1 MDISRRDFLQFAGAL
16 GLLSATGT
24 NLFAGEAAKE
34 KIKQLSFSDLVAFK
48 AKGKVSILHICDLH
62 AHIKP
67 LYWREPSTLISAKNL
82 VGTPGFICGDAFQEY
97 YGTKSGTID
106 QYFDTHNDFA
116 MLAKKFGKMGGIS
129 HMKPMIDHVRKERG
143 EKNVLLLDS
152 GDTWQGTAVALK
164 TGGEAIVDAQN
175 YLGVDVMVG
184 HWEFTYGK
192 ERVFEL
198 IKKFK
203 GEFISQNVI
212 DNDPFS
218 DDFEELVFP
227 PYTIKKVGG
236 FKIGIIGQSFPFT
249 STANPKKFTEGW
261 SFGLRHKSL
270 QKYINELRKEKKVD
284 CIVVLSH
291 DGFSVDQ
298 ELAKKVT
305 GVDFILSGHTHDP
318 SPKPIVI
325 NDTVIL
331 IAGSHGKYVG
341 RLDIELDKG
350 KVKDYEFKLMP
361 VASSLIPADKA
372 GDDLIAKWYKPYDK
386 ELNEVLGTTKNIL
399 YKRDTFYSTFD
410 ALIGTAIQKEMKSD
424 IVFTPGYRW
433 GTTVLPTDLITKDNV
448 YEMTAITYPEVYTFE
463 LKGDTIVNL
472 MEDVADNVFN
482 ENPLL
487 QQGGDMSR
495 LTGASYSIKINAEV
509 GTRISDFMIAGKPI
523 DLKKTYLVSS
533 WGGNLQ
539 NKGKNLDKKKIREVY
554 EVVSDYIRKEKV
566 IDIPLKSNVKV
577 LDFSE
582 GCPIHQPLAKNKE
595 KKELKK

>member
-34 KIKQLSFSDLVAFK
+34 KIKQLSFSDLVDFK
-48 AKGKVSILHICDLH
+48 AKGKVTLLHICDLH
-62 AHIKP
+62 AHLKP

-82 VGTPGFICGDAFQEY
+82 VGTPGFICGDAFEEY
-97 YGTKSGTID
+97 YGIKEGSVD
-106 QYFDTHNDFA
+106 QYFDTYKDFA
-116 MLAKKFGKMGGIS
+116 LLAKKFGKMGGIS

-164 TGGEAIVDAQN
+164 TKGEAIVDAQN

-192 ERVFEL
+192 ERVHEL
-198 IKKFK
+198 IEKLDAD
-203 GEFISQNVI
+203 FISQNVI

-227 PYTIKKVGG
+227 PYVIKEVGG
-236 FKIGIIGQSFPFT
+236 SKIGIIGQSFPFT

-261 SFGLRHKSL
+261 SFGLRHESL
-270 QKYINELRKEKKVD
+270 QKYVDELRKEKKVD
-284 CIVVLSH
+284 CVVVLSH

-298 ELAKKVT
+298 ELAKKVK

-361 VASSLIPADKA
+361 VASKLIPADKK
-372 GDDLIAKWYKPYDK
+372 GDELIAKWYKPYDK

-410 ALIGTAIQKEMKSD
+410 ALIGEAIKEEMKSD

-433 GTTVLPTDLITKDNV
+433 GTTVLPGDPILKDNV

-463 LKGDTIVNL
+463 LKGAKIAQL
-472 MEDVADNVFN
+472 MEDIADNVFN
-482 ENPLL
+482 SNPLL

-495 LTGASYSIKINAEV
+495 LTNASYSIKIDAKS
-509 GTRISDFMIAGKPI
+509 GKRISDFKIGGKPI
-523 DLKKTYLVSS
+523 DLKKTYVVSS

-539 NKGKNLDKKKIREVY
+539 NAGENLDKKKIRPVY
-554 EVVSDYIRKEKV
+554 EVVSDYIRKKKV
-566 IDIPLKSNVKV
+566 IDIPLESNVKV
-577 LDFSE
+577 LDFDC
-582 GCPIHQPLAKNKE
+582 GCPTKGAKCS
-595 KKELKK
+595 

>member
-1 MDISRRDFLQFAGAL
+1 MDINRRDFLQIAAAL
-16 GLLSATGT
+16 GLLGATGGT
-24 NLFAGEAAKE
+24 NLFAGEAGKE
-34 KIKQLSFSDLVAFK
+34 RIKKLSFSDIVDFE
-48 AKGKVSILHICDLH
+48 AKGKATLLHICDLH

-82 VGTPGFICGDAFQEY
+82 VGTPGFICGDSFERY
-97 YGTKSGTID
+97 YGIEPGSLD
-106 QYFDTHNDFA
+106 QYFDTHNNFEI
-116 MLAKKFGKMGGIS
+116 LAKKFGKMGGIA
-129 HMKPMIDHVRKERG
+129 HMKPIIDYVKKERG
-143 EKNVLLLDS
+143 EENVLLLDS

-164 TGGEAIVDAQN
+164 TDGAAIVEAQN

-192 ERVFEL
+192 ERVMEL
-198 IKKFK
+198 IKMLD

-218 DDFEELVFP
+218 DDFEELIFP
-227 PYTIKKVGG
+227 PYTIKEVGG
-236 FKIGIIGQSFPFT
+236 AKIGIIGQSFPFT

-261 SFGLRHKSL
+261 SFALRHESL
-270 QKYINELRKEKKVD
+270 QKFVDELRNEKKVD

-298 ELAKKVT
+298 ELAKKVK

-318 SPKPIVI
+318 SPKPIIV

-331 IAGSHGKYVG
+331 IAGSHGKYIG
-341 RLDIELDKG
+341 RLDIDIKNR
-350 KVKDYEFKLMP
+350 KVEGYNFKLMP
-361 VASSLIPADKA
+361 VASNLIPADKA
-372 GDDLIAKWYKPYDK
+372 GEELVAKVYAPFDK
-386 ELNEVLGTTKNIL
+386 ELNEVLGTTKGLL

-410 ALIGTAIQKEMKSD
+410 ALIGQAIQAEMGSD

-433 GTTVLPTDLITKDNV
+433 GTTLLPGDKILKDNV

-463 LKGDTIVNL
+463 LKGEVIANL
-472 MEDVADNVFN
+472 MEDIADNVFN

-495 LTGASYSIKINAEV
+495 LTGASYSINITAPSGK
-509 GTRISDFMIAGKPI
+509 RISDFKIGGKPI
-523 DLKKTYLVSS
+523 DLKKTYRVSS

-539 NKGKNLDKKKIREVY
+539 NAGENLSTKTPAVY
-554 EVVSDYIRKEKV
+554 EVVSNYIRKQKV
-566 IDIPLKSNVKV
+566 VNISMKSNVKV
-577 LDFSE
+577 LDYDC
-582 GCPIHQPLAKNKE
+582 GCPQKGARC
-595 KKELKK
+595 

>member
-1 MDISRRDFLQFAGAL
+1 VDINRRDFLQIAMAL
-16 GLLSATGT
+16 GLVGASSST
-24 NLFAGEAAKE
+24 NLFAGEAGKE
-34 KIKQLSFSDLVAFK
+34 KIKSLKFSDVMDFK
-48 AKGKVSILHICDLH
+48 PKGKATILHICDLH

-82 VGTPGFICGDAFQEY
+82 VGTPGFICGDSFESF
-97 YGTKSGTID
+97 YGIKSGSLD
-106 QYFDTHNDFA
+106 QYFDTHNNFEE
-116 MLAKKFGKMGGIS
+116 LAQKFGKMGGIA
-129 HMKPMIDHVRKERG
+129 HIKPMIDYVKKERG

-164 TGGEAIVDAQN
+164 TKGEAIVDAQN

-192 ERVFEL
+192 ERVMEL
-198 IKKFK
+198 IKQFK

-218 DDFEELVFP
+218 DEFEETIFP
-227 PYTIKKVGG
+227 PYTIKEIGG
-236 FKIGIIGQSFPFT
+236 AKIGIIGQSFPFT
-249 STANPKKFTEGW
+249 STANPKRFTEGW
-261 SFGLRHKSL
+261 SFALRHESL
-270 QKYINELRKEKKVD
+270 QEYVNELRNKKKVD

-298 ELAKKVT
+298 ELAKKVK

-318 SPKPIVI
+318 SPKPIIV

-341 RLDIELDKG
+341 RLDIDIKEK
-350 KVKDYEFKLMP
+350 KVAGYEFKLMP
-361 VASSLIPADKA
+361 VASNLIPEDKA
-372 GDDLIAKWYKPYDK
+372 GVELVEKWYKPYNK
-386 ELNEVLGTTKNIL
+386 ELNEVLGTTKGLL

-410 ALIGTAIQKEMKSD
+410 SLIGTAIQKEMKSD

-433 GTTVLPTDLITKDNV
+433 GTTLLPNDKILKDNV

-463 LKGDTIVNL
+463 LKGEVIAKL
-472 MEDVADNVFN
+472 MEDIADNVFN

-495 LTGASYSIKINAEV
+495 LTGASYSIKISAKSGE
-509 GTRISDFMIAGKPI
+509 RISDFKIGGKAI
-523 DLKKTYLVSS
+523 DLKKTYSVSS

-539 NKGKNLDKKKIREVY
+539 NVGENLDKKKIRAVY
-554 EVVSDYIRKEKV
+554 EIVSDYIRAEKV
-566 IDIPLKSNVKV
+566 IDISMKSNVKV
-577 LDFSE
+577 LDFDC
-582 GCPIHQPLAKNKE
+582 GCPTKGAKC
-595 KKELKK
+595 

>member
-24 NLFAGEAAKE
+24 NLFAGESAKE
-34 KIKQLSFSDLVAFK
+34 KIKKLSFSDLVEFN
-48 AKGKVSILHICDLH
+48 AKGKATILHICDMH

-82 VGTPGFICGDAFQEY
+82 VGTPGFICGDAFQDY
-97 YGTKSGTID
+97 YGIKDGSID
-106 QYFDTHNDFA
+106 QYFDTYNDFEL
-116 MLAKKFGKMGGIS
+116 LAKKFGKMGGIS

-198 IKKFK
+198 IKKLDAD
-203 GEFISQNVI
+203 FISQNVI

-218 DDFEELVFP
+218 DDFEELIFP
-227 PYTIKKVGG
+227 PYTIKEVGG
-236 FKIGIIGQSFPFT
+236 AKIGIIGQSFPFT

-261 SFGLRHKSL
+261 SFGLRHETL
-270 QKYINELRKEKKVD
+270 QEYINELRKEKKVD

-298 ELAKKVT
+298 ELAKKVK

-318 SPKPIVI
+318 SPKPIVV

-341 RLDIELDKG
+341 RLDIEIDKG

-372 GDDLIAKWYKPYDK
+372 GDELIAKWYKPYDK

-410 ALIGTAIQKEMKSD
+410 ALIGKAIQEEMKSD

-433 GTTVLPTDLITKDNV
+433 GTTVIPGDPILKDNV

-463 LKGDTIVNL
+463 LKGEKIAKL
-472 MEDVADNVFN
+472 MEDIADNVFN

-495 LTGASYSIKINAEV
+495 LTGASYSIKIDAKS
-509 GTRISDFMIAGKPI
+509 GKRISDFMIGGKPI

-539 NKGKNLDKKKIREVY
+539 NAGENLDKKKIRDVY

-566 IDIPLKSNVKV
+566 IDIPLESNVKV
-577 LDFSE
+577 LDFDC
-582 GCPIHQPLAKNKE
+582 GCPTKGAKCS
-595 KKELKK
+595 

>member
-1 MDISRRDFLQFAGAL
+1 MDISRRDFLQIAGAL

-24 NLFAGEAAKE
+24 NLFAGEAGKE
-34 KIKQLSFSDLVAFK
+34 KIKSLSFSDIVDFE
-48 AKGKVSILHICDLH
+48 AKGKVSLLHICDLH

-82 VGTPGFICGDAFQEY
+82 VGTPGFICGDSFQKFY
-97 YGTKSGTID
+97 NVKSGTLD
-106 QYFDTHNDFA
+106 QYFDTYNDFSE
-116 MLAKKFGKMGGIS
+116 LAKKFGKMGGIS
-129 HMKPMIDHVRKERG
+129 HMKPLIDHVRKERG

-164 TGGEAIVDAQN
+164 TKGEAIVDAQN

-192 ERVFEL
+192 ERVMEL
-198 IKKFK
+198 IKKLK
-203 GEFISQNVI
+203 GDFISQNVT

-218 DDFEELVFP
+218 DNFEELVFP
-227 PYTIKKVGG
+227 PYTIKEVGG
-236 FKIGIIGQSFPFT
+236 AKIGIIGQSFPFT
-249 STANPKKFTEGW
+249 STANPKRFTEGW
-261 SFGLRHKSL
+261 SFGLRHETL
-270 QKYINELRKEKKVD
+270 QEYVNELRNKKKVD

-298 ELAKKVT
+298 ELAKKVK

-318 SPKPIVI
+318 SPEPIVV
-325 NDTVIL
+325 NNTVIL

-341 RLDIELDKG
+341 RLDIDIKKG
-350 KVKDYEFKLMP
+350 KVDSYNFKLMP
-361 VASSLIPADKA
+361 VASNLIPADKE
-372 GDDLIAKWYKPYDK
+372 GDKLIAKWYKPYDK
-386 ELNEVLGTTKNIL
+386 ELNEVLGKTKNLL

-410 ALIGTAIQKEMKSD
+410 ALIGQAIQAEMKSD

-433 GTTVLPTDLITKDNV
+433 GTTVLPNGDITKDNV

-463 LKGDTIVNL
+463 LKGAKIANL
-472 MEDVADNVFN
+472 MEDIADNVFN
-482 ENPLL
+482 ANPLY

-495 LTGASYSIKINAEV
+495 LTGASYSIKIDAKA
-509 GTRISDFMIAGKPI
+509 GKRISDFKIGGKPI
-523 DLKKTYLVSS
+523 DLKKTYKVSS

-539 NKGKNLDKKKIREVY
+539 NAGENLEKKKIRPVY
-554 EVVSDYIRKEKV
+554 EVVSDYIRAKKV

-577 LDFSE
+577 LDFDC
-582 GCPIHQPLAKNKE
+582 GCPKKGAKC
-595 KKELKK
+595 

>member
-1 MDISRRDFLQFAGAL
+1 MDINRRDFLQIAASL
-16 GLLSATGT
+16 GLLGITGGT
-24 NLFAGEAAKE
+24 NLFAGEAGKE
-34 KIKQLSFSDLVAFK
+34 RIKKLSFSDIVDFE
-48 AKGKVSILHICDLH
+48 AKGKATILHICDLH

-82 VGTPGFICGDAFQEY
+82 VGTPGFICGDSFESY
-97 YGTKSGTID
+97 YGIKPGSLD
-106 QYFDTHNDFA
+106 QYFDTYNNFEV
-116 MLAKKFGKMGGIS
+116 LAEKFGKMGGIA
-129 HMKPMIDHVRKERG
+129 HMKPIIDHVKKERG

-164 TGGEAIVDAQN
+164 TDGAAIVEAQN

-192 ERVFEL
+192 ERVMEL
-198 IKKFK
+198 IKMLD

-218 DDFEELVFP
+218 DEFEELIFP
-227 PYTIKKVGG
+227 PYTIKEIGG
-236 FKIGIIGQSFPFT
+236 AKIGIIGQSFPFT

-261 SFGLRHKSL
+261 SFALRHESL
-270 QKYINELRKEKKVD
+270 QEFINELRNEKKVD

-298 ELAKKVT
+298 ELAKKVK

-318 SPKPIVI
+318 SPKPIIV

-341 RLDIELDKG
+341 RLDIDIKDK
-350 KVKDYEFKLMP
+350 KVAGYNFKLMP
-361 VASSLIPADKA
+361 VASNLIRADKA
-372 GDDLIAKWYKPYDK
+372 GDELVAKAYAPFDK
-386 ELNEVLGTTKNIL
+386 ELNEVLGTTKGLL

-410 ALIGTAIQKEMKSD
+410 ALIGQAIQAEMGSD

-433 GTTVLPTDLITKDNV
+433 GTTLIPGDKILKDNV
-448 YEMTAITYPEVYTFE
+448 YEMTAITYPEVYTFD
-463 LKGDTIVNL
+463 LKGEVIANL
-472 MEDVADNVFN
+472 MEDIADNVFN

-495 LTGASYSIKINAEV
+495 LTGASYSIKVAAKSGE
-509 GTRISDFMIAGKPI
+509 RISDFMIGGKPI
-523 DLKKTYLVSS
+523 NLKKTYKVSS

-539 NKGKNLDKKKIREVY
+539 NAGDNLDEKKIRAVY
-554 EVVSDYIRKEKV
+554 EVVSDYIRKQKV
-566 IDIPLKSNVKV
+566 VDISMESNVKV
-577 LDFSE
+577 LDYDC
-582 GCPIHQPLAKNKE
+582 GCPAKGAKC
-595 KKELKK
+595 

>member
-16 GLLSATGT
+16 GLLSVTGT
-24 NLFAGEAAKE
+24 NLFAGEKAKE
-34 KIKQLSFSDLVAFK
+34 KIKQLSFSDLVDFK
-48 AKGKVSILHICDLH
+48 AKGKVTLLHICDLH
-62 AHIKP
+62 AHLKP

-82 VGTPGFICGDAFQEY
+82 VGTPGFICGNAFEEY
-97 YGTKSGTID
+97 YGVKSGSIE
-106 QYFDTHNDFA
+106 QYFDTYNDFEL
-116 MLAKKFGKMGGIS
+116 LAKKFGKMGGIS
-129 HMKPMIDHVRKERG
+129 HIKPMIDYVRKERG

-164 TGGEAIVDAQN
+164 TKGEAIVDAQN

-192 ERVFEL
+192 ERVKEL
-198 IKKFK
+198 IEKLDAD
-203 GEFISQNVI
+203 FISQNVI

-227 PYTIKKVGG
+227 PYVIKEVGG
-236 FKIGIIGQSFPFT
+236 SKIGIIGQSFPFT

-261 SFGLRHKSL
+261 SFGLRDESL
-270 QKYINELRKEKKVD
+270 QKYVDELRGKKKVD
-284 CIVVLSH
+284 CVVVLSH

-298 ELAKKVT
+298 ELAKKVK

-361 VASSLIPADKA
+361 VASKLIPADKK
-372 GDDLIAKWYKPYDK
+372 GDELIAKWYKPYDK
-386 ELNEVLGTTKNIL
+386 ELNEVLGTTKNLL

-410 ALIGTAIQKEMKSD
+410 ALIGEAIKEEMNSD

-433 GTTVLPTDLITKDNV
+433 GTTLLPGESILKDNV

-463 LKGDTIVNL
+463 LKGAKIAQL
-472 MEDVADNVFN
+472 MEDIADNVFN
-482 ENPLL
+482 SNPLL

-495 LTGASYSIKINAEV
+495 LTNASYSIKIDAPA
-509 GTRISDFMIAGKPI
+509 GKRISDFKIGGKPI
-523 DLKKTYLVSS
+523 DLKKSYRVSA

-539 NKGKNLDKKKIREVY
+539 NAGENIDKKKIRPVY
-554 EVVSDYIRKEKV
+554 EVVSDYIRKKRV
-566 IDIPLKSNVKV
+566 IDIPLESNVKV
-577 LDFSE
+577 LDFDC
-582 GCPIHQPLAKNKE
+582 GCPTKGAKCS
-595 KKELKK
+595 

>member
-34 KIKQLSFSDLVAFK
+34 KIKKLSFSDIMEFN
-48 AKGKVSILHICDLH
+48 AKGKATILHICDMH

-97 YGTKSGTID
+97 YGTKKGTID
-106 QYFDTHNDFA
+106 EYFDTHNDFA
-116 MLAKKFGKMGGIS
+116 LLAKKFGMMGGIS
-129 HMKPMIDHVRKERG
+129 HMKTMVDHIRKERG
-143 EKNVLLLDS
+143 ADNVLLLDS
-152 GDTWQGTAVALK
+152 GDTWQGTAVALHTK
-164 TGGEAIVDAQN
+164 GEAIVDAQN

-192 ERVFEL
+192 ERVAEL
-198 IKKFK
+198 IKMFK
-203 GEFISQNVI
+203 GDFISQNVI

-218 DDFEELVFP
+218 DDFEELIFP
-227 PYTIKKVGG
+227 PYSIKEIGG
-236 FKIGIIGQSFPFT
+236 TKIGIIGQSFPFT
-249 STANPKKFTEGW
+249 STANPKRFTEGW
-261 SFGLRHKSL
+261 SFALRHETL
-270 QKYINELRKEKKVD
+270 QEFVDKLRKEDKVD
-284 CIVVLSH
+284 AIVVLSH

-341 RLDIELDKG
+341 RLDIVAEKG
-350 KVKDYEFKLMP
+350 KVKDYEFKLIP
-361 VASSLIPADKA
+361 VASNLVPADKA
-372 GDDLIAKWYKPYDK
+372 GDELIAKWYKPYDK
-386 ELNEVLGTTKNIL
+386 ELGEVLGTTKNIL
-399 YKRDTFYSTFD
+399 FKRDTFYSTFD
-410 ALIGTAIQKEMKSD
+410 SLIGQAIQDKVKSD

-433 GTTVLPTDLITKDNV
+433 GTTVLPGDPITKDNV
-448 YEMTAITYPEVYTFE
+448 YEMTAITYPEVYTFD
-463 LKGDTIVNL
+463 LKGSVIANL
-472 MEDVADNVFN
+472 MEDIADNVFN

-495 LTGASYSIKINAEV
+495 LTGASYSITIDEKS
-509 GTRISDFMIAGKPI
+509 GKRISDFMIGGKPI
-523 DLKKTYLVSS
+523 DLKKTYRVSS

-539 NKGKNLDKKKIREVY
+539 SAGKNMDKETPAVY
-554 EVVSDYIRKEKV
+554 NVVADYIRKKKV
-566 IDIPLKSNVKV
+566 IDIPLESNVKV
-577 LDFSE
+577 LDFDC
-582 GCPIHQPLAKNKE
+582 GCPTKGAKCS
-595 KKELKK
+595 

>member
-1 MDISRRDFLQFAGAL
+1 MDINRRDFLQIAAAL
-16 GLLSATGT
+16 GILGATGGT
-24 NLFAGEAAKE
+24 NLFAGDAGKE
-34 KIKQLSFSDLVAFK
+34 RIKNLSFSDLMDFD
-48 AKGKVSILHICDLH
+48 AKGKATLLHICDMH

-82 VGTPGFICGDAFQEY
+82 VGTPGFICGKTFEEY
-97 YGTKSGTID
+97 YGIKPGSLD
-106 QYFDTHNDFA
+106 QYFDTYVDFET
-116 MLAKKFGKMGGIS
+116 LAKKFGKMGGIA
-129 HMKPMIDHVRKERG
+129 HIKPIIDHVKQARG

-164 TGGEAIVDAQN
+164 TKGEAIVDAQN

-192 ERVFEL
+192 ERVHEL
-198 IKKFK
+198 IGMLK

-218 DDFEELVFP
+218 DAFEELIFP
-227 PYTIKKVGG
+227 PYTIKEVGG
-236 FKIGIIGQSFPFT
+236 AKIGIIGQSFPFT

-261 SFGLRHKSL
+261 SFALRHESL
-270 QKYINELRKEKKVD
+270 QGYVDELRKEKKVD

-298 ELAKKVT
+298 ELAKKVK

-318 SPKPIVI
+318 SPKPIIV

-341 RLDIELDKG
+341 RLDLDIKDK
-350 KVKDYEFKLMP
+350 KVVDYSFKLIP
-361 VASSLIPADKA
+361 VASNLIPADKA
-372 GDDLIAKWYKPYDK
+372 GEELVEKWYKPYNK
-386 ELNEVLGTTKNIL
+386 ELNEVLGTTKGTL

-410 ALIGTAIQKEMKSD
+410 ALIGQAIQEEMGSD

-433 GTTVLPTDLITKDNV
+433 GTTLLPGDEILKDNV
-448 YEMTAITYPEVYTFE
+448 YEMTAITYPEVYTFD
-463 LKGDTIVNL
+463 LKGSVIANL
-472 MEDVADNVFN
+472 MEDIADNVFN
-482 ENPLL
+482 ANPLL

-495 LTGASYSIKINAEV
+495 LTGASYSIKIDAPS
-509 GTRISDFMIAGKPI
+509 GKRISDFKIGGKPL
-523 DLKKTYLVSS
+523 DPKKTYKVSS

-539 NKGKNLDKKKIREVY
+539 NAGENLDEKKIRAVY
-554 EVVSDYIRKEKV
+554 EIVSDYIRKKKM
-566 IDIPLKSNVKV
+566 IDISNESNVKV
-577 LDFSE
+577 LDFDC
-582 GCPIHQPLAKNKE
+582 GCPKQGAKC
-595 KKELKK
+595 